1 MESFRGNQYSK
12 TIMTKLDQLVE
23 TIKDQCKNLPEPM
36 AKQIKASYPNDPFK
50 ILVSCIL
57 SLRSKDSTLLP
68 LLPTLFNSYKTPADF
83 AQADLKKLAAI
94 IKPSGFFQKKAQT
107 LQKIAQELINKHHGQ
122 VPNSYQ
128 ALISLPGVGPKTA
141 NLVLAE
147 AFNIPAICV
156 DTHVHRLS
164 NHMGIVK
171 TKTPEQTQVILE
183 KVLPLKYWC
192 QWNNLLVTWGQN
204 ICKPNSKNCK
214 CPKLN

>member
-1 MESFRGNQYSK
+1 
-12 TIMTKLDQLVE
+12 MTKLDQLVE
-23 TIKDQCKNLPEPM
+23 TIKEQCKNLPEPM
-36 AKQIKASYPNDPFK
+36 AKQIKAWYPNDPFK

-68 LLPTLFNSYKTPADF
+68 LLPTLFAAYKTPAYF
-83 AQADLKKLAAI
+83 AQADLKKLAEI

-107 LQKIAQELINKHHGQ
+107 LQKIAQELIAKHNGQ

-128 ALISLPGVGPKTA
+128 ALMSLPGVGPKTA

-183 KVLPLKYWC
+183 KVLPLKYWLE
-192 QWNNLLVTWGQN
+192 WNNLLVTWGQN
-204 ICKPNSKNCK
+204 ICKPKCKQCK